1 MAWKIKPGVNR
12 ESSKKR
18 GSPMGK
24 KTALVLAMLSIS
36 LFLVLAMGNAWA
48 ELKVGDAA
56 PRFIL
61 ATTQDK
67 PVSYNNDFY
76 GKYHLVL
83 QFFANAFGGG

>member
-1 MAWKIKPGVNR
+1 MIWEMIPSGNRKSPG
-12 ESSKKR
+12 R
-18 GSPMGK
+18 GDSMGK
-24 KTALVLAMLSIS
+24 KPVLAMMCIS
-36 LFLVLAMGNAWA
+36 LLLVLVTFGNAWA

-56 PRFIL
+56 PRFTL

-67 PVSYNNDFY
+67 PVSYSNEYY

>member
-1 MAWKIKPGVNR
+1 MGKFIAGNTKLP
-12 ESSKKR
+12 KK
-18 GSPMGK
+18 GASMGK
-24 KTALVLAMLSIS
+24 KTALVLAMVSIS

-48 ELKVGDAA
+48 ELKVGDVA
-56 PRFIL
+56 PKFTL

-67 PVSYNNDFY
+67 PVSYSTDYY